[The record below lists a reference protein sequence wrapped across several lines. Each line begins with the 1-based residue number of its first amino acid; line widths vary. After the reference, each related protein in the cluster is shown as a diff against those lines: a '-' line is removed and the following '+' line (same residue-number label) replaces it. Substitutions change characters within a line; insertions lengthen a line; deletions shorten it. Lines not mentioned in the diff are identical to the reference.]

1 MIKNTYKAKGFTMKI
16 EDYELLLQLERIGTV
31 RGTAKAVLIS
41 QPAVSQRLKFIEE
54 YFGEQIFIRTSKRL
68 KLTPSGEIILK
79 HAKEVVE
86 REIDIKNTLA
96 ASSIEVRGTL
106 SIACSSVISQRYLP
120 SILAKFTKRF
130 PLVSIDLVTGMSEN
144 IKRENNKYHIT
155 IVRGE
160 KMKDNTSILL
170 FKDPLYIF
178 DTEPFE
184 KGEIKERPLISFKSD
199 DDLHDLMNHWLFYHQ
214 DEINPI
220 QKISVDQIETC
231 KQFMMRGLG
240 MAILP
245 KSVSRNL
252 MNKFPHLPLEVEGEA
267 ITRDTWLCYQGGMR
281 KLPQVNSFI
290 DLLLSEQFD

>member
-1 MIKNTYKAKGFTMKI
+1 MKI
-16 EDYELLLQLERIGTV
+16 EDYELLLHLEKIGTV

-41 QPAVSQRLKFIEE
+41 QPAVSQRLKYIED

-68 KLTPSGEIILK
+68 KLTPSGELILK

-86 REIDIKNTLA
+86 REKQIKNTLA
-96 ASSIEVRGTL
+96 ASSTEVRGTL

-120 SILAKFTKRF
+120 AILAKFTKKY

-144 IKRENNKYHIT
+144 IKRNHSKYHVS
-155 IVRGE
+155 IVRGD
-160 KMKDNTSILL
+160 KIKDSTSILL

-178 DTEPFE
+178 DTKPFDDE
-184 KGEIKERPLISFKSD
+184 VKERPLISFKSD
-199 DDLHDLMNHWLFYHQ
+199 DSLQDLMNHWLFYHQ
-214 DEINPI
+214 DKIKPI

-231 KQFMMRGLG
+231 KQFMMQGLG

-245 KSVSRNL
+245 RSVSRQL
-252 MNKFPHLPLEVEGEA
+252 MDEYPHLPLQVGGES
-267 ITRDTWLCYQGGMR
+267 ITRDTWLCYQGGIR

-290 DLLLSEQFD
+290 ELLLSEEFE

>member
-1 MIKNTYKAKGFTMKI
+1 MKI
-16 EDYELLLQLERIGTV
+16 DDYELLLQLEKIGTV

-68 KLTPSGEIILK
+68 KLTPSGEKILD
-79 HAKEVVE
+79 HAKEVIE
-86 REIDIKNTLA
+86 RESTIKNTLA
-96 ASSIEVRGTL
+96 ATSTEVRGTL

-120 SILAKFTKRF
+120 SILAKFMNMY
-130 PLVSIDLVTGMSEN
+130 PNVSIDLVTGMSEA
-144 IKRENNKYHIT
+144 IKQEYSDYHVT

-160 KMKDNTSILL
+160 KSKDNTSILL

-184 KGEIKERPLISFKSD
+184 SRTVKDRPLISFKSD
-199 DDLHDLMNHWLFYHQ
+199 DSLQDLINHWLFYHQ
-214 DEINPI
+214 KEIKAM

-231 KQFMMRGLG
+231 KQFMKQGLG

-245 KSVSRNL
+245 KSVSHTL
-252 MNKFPHLPLEVEGEA
+252 MEKYPHVPLQVEGEA
-267 ITRDTWLCYQGGMR
+267 ITRETWLSYQPGVR
-281 KLPQVNSFI
+281 NLPQVNSFI
-290 DLLLSEQFD
+290 ELLLSEEFDE

>member
-1 MIKNTYKAKGFTMKI
+1 MKI
-16 EDYELLLQLERIGTV
+16 EDYELLLHLEKIGTV

-41 QPAVSQRLKFIEE
+41 QPAVSQRLKYIED

-68 KLTPSGEIILK
+68 KLTPSGELILK

-86 REIDIKNTLA
+86 REKEIKNTLA
-96 ASSIEVRGTL
+96 ASSTEVRGTL

-120 SILAKFTKRF
+120 AILAKFTKKY

-144 IKRENNKYHIT
+144 IKRNHSKYHVS
-155 IVRGE
+155 IVRGD
-160 KMKDNTSILL
+160 KIKDSTSILL

-178 DTEPFE
+178 DTKPFDDE
-184 KGEIKERPLISFKSD
+184 VKERPLISFKSD
-199 DDLHDLMNHWLFYHQ
+199 DSLQDLMNHWLFYHQ
-214 DEINPI
+214 DKIKPI

-231 KQFMMRGLG
+231 KQFMMQGLG

-245 KSVSRNL
+245 RSVSRQL
-252 MNKFPHLPLEVEGEA
+252 MDEYPHLPLQVGGES
-267 ITRDTWLCYQGGMR
+267 ITRDTWLCYQGGIR

-290 DLLLSEQFD
+290 ELLLSEEFE

>member
-1 MIKNTYKAKGFTMKI
+1 MKI
-16 EDYELLLQLERIGTV
+16 EDYELLLHLEKIGTV

-41 QPAVSQRLKFIEE
+41 QPAVSQRLKYIED

-68 KLTPSGEIILK
+68 KLTPSGELILK

-86 REIDIKNTLA
+86 REKEIKNTLA
-96 ASSIEVRGTL
+96 ASSTEVRGTL

-120 SILAKFTKRF
+120 AILAKFTKKY

-144 IKRENNKYHIT
+144 IKRNHSKYHVS
-155 IVRGE
+155 IVRGD
-160 KMKDNTSILL
+160 KIKDSTSILL

-178 DTEPFE
+178 DTKPFDDE
-184 KGEIKERPLISFKSD
+184 VKERPLISFKSD
-199 DDLHDLMNHWLFYHQ
+199 DSLQDLMNHWLFYHQ
-214 DEINPI
+214 DKIKPI

-231 KQFMMRGLG
+231 KQFMMQGLG

-245 KSVSRNL
+245 RSVSRKL
-252 MNKFPHLPLEVEGEA
+252 MDEYPHLPLQVGGES
-267 ITRDTWLCYQGGMR
+267 ITRDTWLCYQGGIR

-290 DLLLSEQFD
+290 ELLLSEEFE